1 MLIHSV
7 DSLTPTATSPDD
19 VRHLTSRTDA
29 IDVAEVEPVRTDHAP
44 ATTERT
50 IKALAVVQLS
60 AHGRRASLLAGG
72 DGHALQRL
80 HVDVPPSAADL
91 VRVNRRGEASLVLG
105 PRIVVQPNGRLRRLR
120 DPMLYDAPPT
130 NEQLL
135 VDARAIAALRQAY
148 VTQRSLAYTA
158 AKEAV
163 AQEFLQDAARRAIVH
178 PPPTAQRCAFRTE
191 HGVLVFRHTDAGAA
205 AVVPVEAHRRF
216 RGDLAE
222 RARRNQSQA
231 ARDMAIH
238 QAKHLSMARWIEQHG
253 SADQQT
259 RLAAGRLSD
268 AEMYEAIADEVYGPL
283 REWPRYLHDARGDL
297 LTCYREVDA
306 SAPGDI
312 PAAQVKV
319 ESTVVVHLSAE
330 QWRQLAAMQAAVPEA
345 VMTVR
350 QYRIYWSDRPA
361 RHDPHVI
368 QYAVLVKYR
377 IDPLT
382 IVRSY
387 MLPAPD
393 GSTADSTTARGAS

>member
-1 MLIHSV
+1 MLTHSV
-7 DSLTPTATSPDD
+7 DSLMSVAPSPDD
-19 VRHLTSRTDA
+19 VRRPTSQSDA
-29 IDVAEVEPVRTDHAP
+29 FDVAEAQPVTTDDAPVRP
-44 ATTERT
+44 ERT

-60 AHGRRASLLAGG
+60 ARGRRASLLAGG
-72 DGHALQRL
+72 DGRALQRL
-80 HVDVPPSAADL
+80 HVDVPPSAVDL
-91 VRVNRRGEASLVLG
+91 IRVNRRGEASLVLG
-105 PRIVVQPNGRLRRLR
+105 PRIVALPNGRLRRLR
-120 DPMLYDAPPT
+120 EPMLYDAPPT

-135 VDARAIAALRQAY
+135 VDARAVAALREAY
-148 VTQRSLAYTA
+148 VTQRSLAYVA
-158 AKEAV
+158 AKEAF

-216 RGDLAE
+216 RADLAE

-253 SADQQT
+253 SADQQS

-268 AEMYEAIADEVYGPL
+268 AEMYEAIADDVFGPL
-283 REWPRYLHDARGDL
+283 QAWPRYMHDARGDL

-319 ESTVVVHLSAE
+319 ESTVVVHLSAD
-330 QWRQLAAMQAAVPEA
+330 QWSQLAAMQAAVPEA

-350 QYRIYWSDRPA
+350 RYRIYWSDRPA

-368 QYAVLVKYR
+368 QFAVLVKYR
-377 IDPLT
+377 LDPLT

-393 GSTADSTTARGAS
+393 NSTADSTTARGAS

>member
-1 MLIHSV
+1 MLTHSV
-7 DSLTPTATSPDD
+7 PDLIPATFPSADDRQGISPRDAVNLAEARTTPADD
-19 VRHLTSRTDA
+19 
-29 IDVAEVEPVRTDHAP
+29 AP
-44 ATTERT
+44 AVVQRP
-50 IKALAVVQLS
+50 IKALAIVQLS
-60 AHGRRASLLAGG
+60 ARGRRASLLAGG
-72 DGHALQRL
+72 DGRALQHL

-105 PRIVVQPNGRLRRLR
+105 PRIVALPSGQLRLLR
-120 DPMLYDAPPT
+120 DARLYDVPPT

-135 VDARAIAALRQAY
+135 ADARAVAALRQAY

-158 AKEAV
+158 AKEAL
-163 AQEFLQDAARRAIVH
+163 AQDFLQDAERRAIVH
-178 PPPTAQRCAFRTE
+178 PPPTAQRCAFQTQR
-191 HGVLVFRHTDAGAA
+191 GVLVFRHTDAGTA

-216 RGDLAE
+216 RADLAE
-222 RARRNQSQA
+222 RARRNESQA

-253 SADQQT
+253 SADQQS

-268 AEMYEAIADEVYGPL
+268 AEMYEAIADEVFGPL
-283 REWPRYLHDARGDL
+283 REWPRYMHDARGDL
-297 LTCYREVDA
+297 LKRYRDVDA

-319 ESTVVVHLSAE
+319 ESTVVVHLSAD
-330 QWRQLAAMQAAVPEA
+330 QWHQLAAMQAAVPQA

-350 QYRIYWSDRPA
+350 RYRIYWSDRPA

-387 MLPAPD
+387 VLPAAD
-393 GSTADSTTARGAS
+393 GSTAESRAGDAS